1 MLISYSM
8 IKDVIA
14 HSCFK
19 KGRKKKVRSNVERQ
33 IEEKIERDMG
43 YLNHSDVGQDGHAH
57 QGWVR

>member
-19 KGRKKKVRSNVERQ
+19 KGRKKDVRLDVERQ
-33 IEEKIERDMG
+33 IEQEIERDMG
-43 YLNHSDVGQDGHAH
+43 YLNHSGVGQDGHAY